1 MWTCGNDSI
10 MRLYN
15 RYGKVVKS
23 CQTKSGNKPWDIAVT
38 RTGDLLYSDDRNRTV
53 NVVKNSQIQ
62 EMIRFRSWRPLSL
75 WGTSWGDPLIIID
88 NEVYKQTKIVRYI
101 DSKETHAIQ
110 FNEKG
115 RPLYS

>member
-75 WGTSWGDPLIIID
+75 
-88 NEVYKQTKIVRYI
+88 
-101 DSKETHAIQ
+101 
-110 FNEKG
+110 
-115 RPLYS
+115 